1 MSTIYNVATAT
12 EDTLPSIFAQAA
24 DGVPHRIIC
33 LLNQLLTAGAG
44 QSAQVYHYYEGE
56 QRKQV
61 QIYYVKPEVELVDIN
76 VAGVFCTSGVV
87 TGEDPDAPVEI

>member
-1 MSTIYNVATAT
+1 MSTIYNVATAA

-56 QRKQV
+56 QRKTGTDQLC
-61 QIYYVKPEVELVDIN
+61 K
-76 VAGVFCTSGVV
+76 AGSRTGRHQRGRCLLHFRKCDRRRPRCTY
-87 TGEDPDAPVEI
+87 